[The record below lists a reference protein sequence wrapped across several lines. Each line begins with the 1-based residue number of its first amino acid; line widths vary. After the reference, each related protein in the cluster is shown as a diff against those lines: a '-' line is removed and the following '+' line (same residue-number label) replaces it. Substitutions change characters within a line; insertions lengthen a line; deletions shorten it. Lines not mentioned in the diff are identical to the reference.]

1 MRGSRPP
8 DRTWKGHARKA
19 DILAVSPASRFPPLH
34 PHGEGAASSVLC
46 VPMQRTP
53 PAHGPVVRS
62 ASRPAGR
69 GARVVVLLAA
79 LFLGTSPGARA
90 VSAQDVPARPPEAP
104 RGVIADLDAAPRP
117 FATATRVD
125 GDIRIDGRLDEAV
138 WDAARVIDQF
148 TQQKPDQGYPATD
161 RTEVRI
167 IYDDDALYIGAVLY
181 DEDPSSLVIPTLQR
195 DPNTRDGDAF
205 GIALDPFL
213 DRSSG
218 FTFFVNPGGAFRDGQ
233 VNDDGRNLN
242 FAWEGVVTVRT
253 EIHDEGWTLE
263 MEIPWVTLRYDPSR
277 PIQSW
282 GLNLLRRNRSKN
294 EDSTWAPMD
303 RRWALFTMSRAG
315 TLEGLEGLSSGQP
328 FFVKPY
334 GLSSRA
340 TGSIRPET
348 EVEADAGVDL
358 KYGLTS
364 GLTADLTLNTDFS
377 QVEVDQQQVNL
388 TRFSLFFP
396 ELREFFLEN
405 AGVFQFG
412 DRGGGP
418 GLRTGASSRDFS
430 LFFSRRIG
438 LAPDGSPLPILGG
451 GRLSGT
457 AGPFELGVL
466 NIQTREQGEAPA
478 ENFAVA
484 RLRARP
490 IDGLDVGGIFVNRS
504 VTSTLP
510 ADSVAFRDNRSFG
523 IDANYQ
529 TLSDRLFV
537 QSYLAASEGDRTDG
551 SPLERDLAGRLSVE
565 WRSATLEAVAM
576 VRSIGEDFAPGVG
589 FVRRDDLL
597 QRYGLFGIRRT
608 VDWPIIQ
615 LVSPFVEF
623 DHFQTTAGVLETR
636 QLAAGVRTEFWD
648 GGQASIEVRD
658 RFERVF
664 EPFSV
669 RGATIEPGSYDFT
682 EVQGDYQFNRAR
694 PVSASL
700 NATTGGYFS
709 GSRTSLGAQLFAR
722 WSYRLV
728 ASLSINRN
736 RIDLPDLDDPISVDV
751 YGLRLEAYASPT
763 LLGSALVQYNE
774 ASDELV
780 TNVRFNWRHAPL
792 SDVFLVYTERRDRAA
807 GAVLDRLITLK
818 VTRLFAL

>member
-1 MRGSRPP
+1 MTLRRVGVGRTHGGHGSC
-8 DRTWKGHARKA
+8 G
-19 DILAVSPASRFPPLH
+19 
-34 PHGEGAASSVLC
+34 VLC
-46 VPMQRTP
+46 VPMHNPLDSLRLP
-53 PAHGPVVRS
+53 PYAPSLRREGG
-62 ASRPAGR
+62 AAGTI
-69 GARVVVLLAA
+69 AAPFVLAIAVATTLAA
-79 LFLGTSPGARA
+79 A
-90 VSAQDVPARPPEAP
+90 PASGQNLDPTGSEVE
-104 RGVIADLDAAPRP
+104 RGFIADLDAAPRP
-117 FATATRVD
+117 LATATRVD
-125 GDIRIDGRLDEAV
+125 GDIRIDGSLDESVWGAAV
-138 WDAARVIDQF
+138 VIDQF
-148 TQQKPDQGYPATD
+148 TQQKPDQGRPATD

-213 DRSSG
+213 DRSNG
-218 FTFFVNPGGAFRDGQ
+218 FTFFINPGGAFRDGQ

-253 EIHDEGWTLE
+253 RVHDEGWTLE

-277 PIQSW
+277 PVQSW

-294 EDSTWAPMD
+294 EDATWAPMD
-303 RRWALFTMSRAG
+303 RRWPLFTMSRAG
-315 TLEGLEGLSSGQP
+315 TLQGLEGLRSGQP
-328 FFVKPY
+328 LFVKPY
-334 GLSSRA
+334 GLSARA
-340 TGSIRPET
+340 TGSSRPGT
-348 EVEADAGVDL
+348 DVDADAGVDL
-358 KYGLTS
+358 KYGITS

-451 GRLSGT
+451 GRVSGT
-457 AGPFELGVL
+457 AGPFEIGVL
-466 NIQTREQGEAPA
+466 DIQTREQGAAPA
-478 ENFAVA
+478 ENFGVA
-484 RLRARP
+484 RLRLRP
-490 IDGLDVGGIFVNRS
+490 LDGLDVGGIFVNRS
-504 VTSTLP
+504 VTSALP
-510 ADSVAFRDNRSFG
+510 PDSTAFRDNRSYG

-529 TLSDRLFV
+529 TLGDRLFV
-537 QSYLAASEGDRTDG
+537 QSYLAATEGDRIDG
-551 SPLERDLAGRLSVE
+551 SELDRDVAGRLSVE

-576 VRSIGEDFAPGVG
+576 VRTIGEDFAPAVG

-597 QRYGLFGIRRT
+597 QRYGLFGIRRP
-608 VDWPIIQ
+608 VEWPIVQ

-669 RGATIEPGSYDFT
+669 RGATVGEGAYDFT
-682 EVQGDYQFNRAR
+682 EVQADYQFNRAR
-694 PVSASL
+694 PVSASV
-700 NATTGGYFS
+700 NVTTGGYFG
-709 GSRTSLGAQLFAR
+709 GSRTSIGAQLFAR
-722 WSYRLV
+722 WSYRIV
-728 ASLSINRN
+728 ASLSVNRN
-736 RIDLPDLDDPISVDV
+736 RIDLPEFAPVSADV
-751 YGLRLEAYASPT
+751 YGLRLESYASPT

-774 ASDELV
+774 ATDEVV
-780 TNVRFNWRHAPL
+780 TNLRFNWRHAPL
-792 SDVFLVYTERRDRAA
+792 SDVFLVYTERRDR
-807 GAVLDRLITLK
+807 GARTVLDRLLTLK
-818 VTRLFAL
+818 ITRLFAL